1 MKYRLL
7 LILTAMIWGF
17 AFVAQS
23 VAMNDIGPLTF
34 NAARSLLGA
43 VSLLPVLL
51 LSRREA
57 PPVKAAF
64 PRWLGILF
72 AGLIFSA
79 GTILQQCGILYTTA
93 SKASFI
99 TATYILMV
107 PFFGLFLGNVL
118 RVNHVIGAVLAM
130 AGVYFLSVTEAL
142 TVGTGDLLVFLCAFC
157 FSAHILYLDYASV
170 RYDPV
175 EIAAGQFLVCAVI
188 NLAGALLFET
198 IRPEALLA
206 AWQPILY
213 TGLLSTGAAYT
224 LQIIG
229 QKHLPPTECSM
240 LLSLEMVFG
249 GLGGVFLLGETM
261 TSREFVGVLCMTAGV
276 FWSQLPSR
284 ALLSFS
290 SFCSRRRSHTF

>member
-1 MKYRLL
+1 
-7 LILTAMIWGF
+7 MIWGF

-64 PRWLGILF
+64 PRWLGM
-72 AGLIFSA
+72 
-79 GTILQQCGILYTTA
+79 

-107 PFFGLFLGNVL
+107 PLFGLFLGNVL
-118 RVNHVIGAVLAM
+118 RVNHVIGAALAM